1 MTKYFMDWEF
11 NENGVL
17 VRPISVGF
25 VCEDGRE
32 LYLINAEQDL
42 LLFAEDNERGEFLRR
57 EVLPSL
63 PIKPGRL
70 DPYVWDT
77 AHPDYETHV
86 FSKAAMRT
94 QILDFMRAS
103 KGPVELWANYA
114 AYDMLCLNQLW
125 GSMRDKDPIL
135 PWYCN
140 DLQQHLWSFE
150 VNPVSLPQQAAGT
163 LHNALGDAR
172 HLRDCYDFAATI
184 ILSRNSMV
192 SRVRVEP

>member
-17 VRPISVGF
+17 VRPISGAF

-42 LLFAEDNERGEFLRR
+42 SLFAEDNERGEFLRR

-63 PIKPGRL
+63 PIKYTGHVSHPFE
-70 DPYVWDT
+70 WDT
-77 AHPDYETHV
+77 AHLDYEKHV
-86 FSKAAMRT
+86 FSRAAMRA
-94 QILDFMRAS
+94 QILTFMQAS
-103 KGPVELWANYA
+103 KGMPELWANYGV
-114 AYDMLCLNQLW
+114 YDMVSLNQLW

-135 PWYCN
+135 PWDYN
-140 DLQQHLWSFE
+140 DLQQHLRSFE
-150 VNPVSLPQQAAGT
+150 VNPASLPQQNPGT

-172 HLRDCYDFAATI
+172 HLRDCYDWASGI
-184 ILSRNSMV
+184 IHHRRNMM
-192 SRVRVEP
+192 REQE